1 MAEEKKPASKQRKK
15 SVKST
20 KPAESKKEDQKS
32 TVKKSS
38 PKVEPKTLKKNILSE
53 GDLVKDKEGKE
64 YIFIRPSRKERV
76 VLKEKDSDI
85 EVVINKDL
93 LVK

>member
-1 MAEEKKPASKQRKK
+1 MAEEKKSAPKQSK
-15 SVKST
+15 
-20 KPAESKKEDQKS
+20 KPAAPKKE
-32 TVKKSS
+32 T
-38 PKVEPKTLKKNILSE
+38 PKPAAEKPAPKAEPKAQDRNILSA

-64 YIFIRPSRKERV
+64 YIFIRSSRKERV

-85 EVVINKDL
+85 EVVIDKNL

>member
-1 MAEEKKPASKQRKK
+1 MAEEKKSVPKQSKK
-15 SVKST
+15 SAVPKKEAP
-20 KPAESKKEDQKS
+20 KPA
-32 TVKKSS
+32 
-38 PKVEPKTLKKNILSE
+38 PKAEPKPSNKNILSE

-85 EVVINKDL
+85 QVVIDKNL

>member
-1 MAEEKKPASKQRKK
+1 MAEEKKSAPKQSKKTV
-15 SVKST
+15 S
-20 KPAESKKEDQKS
+20 PKKEDQKP
-32 TVKKSS
+32 VAEKPAPKSES
-38 PKVEPKTLKKNILSE
+38 KTSKKNILSE

-85 EVVINKDL
+85 EVVIDKDL

>member
-1 MAEEKKPASKQRKK
+1 MAEEKKSASKQSRKQAAPK
-15 SVKST
+15 KEAPKTSAE
-20 KPAESKKEDQKS
+20 KPAPKAESKTS
-32 TVKKSS
+32 
-38 PKVEPKTLKKNILSE
+38 KKNILSE

-76 VLKEKDSDI
+76 VLKEKDSNI
-85 EVVINKDL
+85 EVVIDKDL

>member
-1 MAEEKKPASKQRKK
+1 MAEEKKPAPKQSKKTV
-15 SVKST
+15 S
-20 KPAESKKEDQKS
+20 PKKEDQKPV
-32 TVKKSS
+32 VKKQA
-38 PKVEPKTLKKNILSE
+38 PKAESKTSKKNNLSE

-76 VLKEKDSDI
+76 VLREKDSDI
-85 EVVINKDL
+85 EVVVDKDL

>member
-1 MAEEKKPASKQRKK
+1 MTEEKKPASKKSKK
-15 SVKST
+15 QASPKKEAT
-20 KPAESKKEDQKS
+20 KPAAEKPVLKAESKTS
-32 TVKKSS
+32 
-38 PKVEPKTLKKNILSE
+38 KKNILSE
-53 GDLVKDKEGKE
+53 GDLVKNKEGKE

-85 EVVINKDL
+85 EVVIDKDL